1 MNKEL
6 LYGIGGVVIGLVI
19 MLVVQSVNEPG
30 RAKEYKELGEN
41 SMHELM
47 MGGDHGMG
55 SAMNMMTQSLLNK
68 TGLAFDQEFLSEM
81 IVHHEGAVQM
91 AELALKNAQHQELKD
106 LANNIIT
113 AQNKEIQQ
121 MKEWQKQWTK

>member
-19 MLVVQSVNEPG
+19 MLVVQNVNEPN